1 MRYKATGQVHKDFH
15 LATNTTIRYV
25 LKKYGQDFLRELFK
39 RTAQRVYK
47 DIYESLQA
55 GDYAPLVEHWTYY
68 YEREQ
73 GKFKVSETDGEGI
86 FHVLECP
93 AVRHL
98 HARGVQ
104 VTEEFYLQLVF
115 MNAAWS
121 ENTSFVITVELLGD
135 GEYRHIIR
143 SRNHAAK

>member
-1 MRYKATGQVHKDFH
+1 MRYKATGNLHKDFH

-25 LKKYGQDFLRELFK
+25 LKKYGQEFLRELFT

-47 DIYESLQA
+47 DIYENLQA
-55 GDYAPLVEHWTYY
+55 GNYTPLVEHWRYY

-73 GKFKVSETDGEGI
+73 GRFEIEKKDAEVV

-98 HARGVQ
+98 QERNVQ
-104 VTEEFYLQLVF
+104 VTEEFYLQIVF
-115 MNAAWS
+115 MNEAWS
-121 ENTSFVITVELLGD
+121 ENTPFEITVELLGV

-143 SRNHAAK
+143 SRKHASK